1 MKNNI
6 THDINKI
13 EKKILKNLAKCK
25 FLYYSMPEKKF
36 PIFCL
41 YIQIYCAA
49 INIDYK

>member
-13 EKKILKNLAKCK
+13 EKMVKSKL
-25 FLYYSMPEKKF
+25 LYYSMPEKKF
-36 PIFCL
+36 PIICL

-49 INIDYK
+49 INID